1 MSQNNLSRRA
11 FLAATTTTAAVAL
24 SSCQTTNTARV
35 VPKKISPNEKINVAA
50 IGSGGKGF
58 SDIMGCHQL
67 GENIVGLCDADWNR
81 AGEAFYKLPDAR
93 QFKDY
98 RDMLENMPEIDAVT
112 ISTPDHTHA
121 PAAYLAMNM
130 GKHVYVQKPLTH
142 TIAEARLLTNVAKET
157 GVVTQMG
164 NQGNSGDGVRDLCEM
179 LWDGAIGDVQKVYTW
194 TNRPVWP
201 QGIAAPLPGEP
212 VPETMDWD
220 LWIGSA
226 PTRAYNAQ
234 YAPFNWRGWWDFGCG
249 ALGDMACHIM
259 DPAYRSLKLNEAK
272 SFTVELIEQE
282 GATDE
287 CAPLLSTIK
296 YSFPARA
303 GMPPVEVY
311 WYDGFRVDAATGEKT
326 YNLPPR
332 PEGVPADE
340 EIGGGANGSL
350 YLGSDGILT
359 TGTYG
364 GESRLLP
371 AAKMADYTRPEKTLR
386 RIEGENHYKDWVDG
400 IKGGPKPGSS
410 FDYSGPF
417 TEMVNFG
424 NLTVRTGKK
433 LEWDAVKGQVTNDKD
448 AATLISKEYRK
459 GWELPC

>member
-1 MSQNNLSRRA
+1 MSQSKLSRRA
-11 FLAATTTTAAVAL
+11 FLAATTTTTAVAL
-24 SSCQTTNTARV
+24 SSCTTTNTARV
-35 VPKKISPNEKINVAA
+35 VPKKFSPNEQLNIAA
-50 IGSGGKGF
+50 IGAGGKGWA
-58 SDIMGCHQL
+58 DINGCLKHK
-67 GENIVGLCDADWNR
+67 ENFVALADPDWNR

-98 RDMLENMPEIDAVT
+98 REMLDSMPEIDAVT

-121 PAAYLAMNM
+121 PAAYQAMSM

-142 TIAEARLLTNVAKET
+142 TIAEARLLTNLAKET

-201 QGIAAPLPGEP
+201 QGIAAPLAAEP
-212 VPETMDWD
+212 IPETMDWD
-220 LWIGSA
+220 LWIGNA
-226 PTRAYNAQ
+226 PTRDYNAK

-259 DPAYRSLKLNEAK
+259 DPAYRALKLNEAK

-311 WYDGFRVDAATGEKT
+311 WYDGFRVDSATGEKT

-332 PEGVPADE
+332 PEGVPEGE

-350 YLGSDGILT
+350 YFGSDGLLT

-371 AAKMADYTRPEKTLR
+371 AARMADYKRPEKTIP
-386 RIEGENHYKDWVDG
+386 RIEGEDHYKNWLDG

-410 FDYSGPF
+410 FDYAGPF

-433 LEWDAVKGQVTNDKD
+433 LEWDAVNGKVTNDKD

>member
-1 MSQNNLSRRA
+1 MTNL
-11 FLAATTTTAAVAL
+11 
-24 SSCQTTNTARV
+24 
-35 VPKKISPNEKINVAA
+35 
-50 IGSGGKGF
+50 
-58 SDIMGCHQL
+58 
-67 GENIVGLCDADWNR
+67 
-81 AGEAFYKLPDAR
+81 
-93 QFKDY
+93 
-98 RDMLENMPEIDAVT
+98 
-112 ISTPDHTHA
+112 
-121 PAAYLAMNM
+121 
-130 GKHVYVQKPLTH
+130 
-142 TIAEARLLTNVAKET
+142 AKET

-201 QGIAAPLPGEP
+201 QGIAAPLAGEP

-220 LWIGSA
+220 LWIGNA
-226 PTRAYNAQ
+226 PTREYNAK

-259 DPAYRSLKLNEAK
+259 DPAYRALKLNEAK

-311 WYDGFRVDAATGEKT
+311 WYDGFRVDGAGEKT
-326 YNLPPR
+326 FNLPPR

-340 EIGGGANGSL
+340 EIGGGSNGSL
-350 YLGSDGILT
+350 YFGSDGMLT

-371 AAKMADYTRPEKTLR
+371 AAQMADYKRPEKTIP
-386 RIEGENHYKDWVDG
+386 RIEGEDHYKDWLDG

-433 LEWDAVKGQVTNDKD
+433 LEWDAVKGEVTNDKD
-448 AATLISKEYRK
+448 AATMISKEYRK

>member
-1 MSQNNLSRRA
+1 MSQSKLTRRA
-11 FLAATTTTAAVAL
+11 FLAATTTTAAATAL
-24 SSCQTTNTARV
+24 AAPNDAKV
-35 VPKKISPNEKINVAA
+35 VPGKISPNEKLNIAA
-50 IGSGGKGF
+50 IGAGGKGL
-58 SDIMGCHQL
+58 SDLMGCHRL
-67 GENIVGLCDADWNR
+67 GDNIVALCDPDWNR
-81 AGEAFYKLPDAR
+81 AGEAFYKLPEAK

-98 RDMLENMPEIDAVT
+98 REMLEKMPEIDACT
-112 ISTPDHTHA
+112 ISTPDHSHA
-121 PAAYLAMNM
+121 PAAYLAMNL
-130 GKHVYVQKPLTH
+130 GKHIYVQKPLTH
-142 TIAEARLLTNVAKET
+142 TIAEARLLTNTAKEK
-157 GVVTQMG
+157 GVITQMG
-164 NQGNSGDGVRDLCEM
+164 NQGNSGNGVRELCEM
-179 LWDGAIGDVQKVYTW
+179 MWDGAIGDVHTVYAW

-201 QGIAAPLPGEP
+201 QGLAEALPGQP
-212 VPETMDWD
+212 VPDTMDWD

-226 PTRAYNAQ
+226 PTRDYNEK

-249 ALGDMACHIM
+249 ALGDMACHIL
-259 DPAYRSLKLNEAK
+259 DPAYRSLKLYEAEY
-272 SFTVELIEQE
+272 FTVELVNQE
-282 GATDE
+282 GNTE
-287 CAPLLSTIK
+287 QCPPLLSTIK

-303 GMPPVEVY
+303 GMKPVDVY
-311 WYDGFRVDAATGEKT
+311 WYDGFRVDAAGEKT

-332 PEGVPADE
+332 PEGVPEDEKLAD
-340 EIGGGANGSL
+340 GNNGTL

-371 AAKMADYTRPEKTLR
+371 AAKMADYKRPEPTIPR
-386 RIEGENHYKDWVDG
+386 VEGEDHYKDWIDG

-433 LEWDAVKGQVTNDKD
+433 LHWDNINGKVTNDND
-448 AATLISKEYRK
+448 AAALISKEYRK